1 MRKEES
7 QISKKREKTLS
18 SKEVYKGKILDV
30 FLDEVELP
38 SGRISHREV
47 IRHCHAA
54 AVLAFNDK
62 NEVILEDQYRYP
74 YDDIITEIPAGKGD
88 KGESGEE

>member
-30 FLDEVELP
+30 FLDDVELP
-38 SGRISHREV
+38 SGRIGS
-47 IRHCHAA
+47 
-54 AVLAFNDK
+54 F
-62 NEVILEDQYRYP
+62 
-74 YDDIITEIPAGKGD
+74 TE
-88 KGESGEE
+88 